1 MSAGAGPAG
10 AAAAAR
16 PTSAELDARDPLAAY
31 RSRFVGAD
39 DPAVV
44 AYLDGNSL
52 GRPVATVP
60 ARLAG
65 FVEGAWGD
73 RLIRSWGESW
83 MDEPTRVGDRLG
95 RVVLGAG
102 PGQVVVGDSTS
113 VLLYKLLRA
122 AAAARPGRREVVVDR
137 DNFPTDRYLVEGV
150 AAECGLTVRWIE
162 ADPDGGVTVEDLAP
176 ALGPDTAFVLLSHVA
191 FRSAHVADGAA
202 LTALVH
208 DAGALVVWDL
218 SHSAGSVEVALDAW
232 GADLAVGCTYKYLNG
247 GPGSPAFAYVRA
259 DLLPDLQQPLWGWMG
274 HADPFAM
281 GPGYEPAPGIR
292 RLLTGT
298 PPVLAMQPLQAMLDL
313 LEEAGLPAV
322 RAKGMALT
330 EHAVALADERLA
342 AYGVRLASPRDPA
355 ARGAHVML
363 EHPAFREV
371 TALLWERGVVP
382 DFRPPAGLRVG
393 LSPLSTSFAEVE
405 RGVDAIAAA
414 LADVS
419 SS

>member
-1 MSAGAGPAG
+1 VSAEPVPVP
-10 AAAAAR
+10 

-52 GRPVATVP
+52 GRPVATV
-60 ARLAG
+60 AERLAR
-65 FVEGAWGD
+65 FVEGPWGD
-73 RLIRSWGESW
+73 RLIRSWDESW

-95 RVVLGAG
+95 RVVLGAA

-122 AAAARPGRREVVVDR
+122 ASAARPGRREVVVDR
-137 DNFPTDRYLVEGV
+137 DNFPTDRYLLEGV
-150 AAECGLTVRWIE
+150 AGECGLSVRWVE
-162 ADPDGGVTVEDLAP
+162 ADPDAGVTVDDLAP
-176 ALGPDTAFVLLSHVA
+176 ALAPDTAFVLLSHVA
-191 FRSAHVADGAA
+191 FRSGHVADGAA

-218 SHSAGSVEVALDAW
+218 SHSAGSVDVALDAW

-259 DLLPDLQQPLWGWMG
+259 SLLPEVQQPLWGWMG

-281 GPGYEPAPGIR
+281 GPSYEPAPGIR
-292 RLLTGT
+292 RILTGT

-313 LEEAGLPAV
+313 LEEAGMPAV

-355 ARGAHVML
+355 ERGAHVML

-371 TALLWERGVVP
+371 TELLWQRGVVP
-382 DFRPPAGLRVG
+382 DFRPPAGLRLG

-405 RGVDAIAAA
+405 RGIDAIATA
-414 LADVS
+414 LGELA
-419 SS
+419 

>member
-1 MSAGAGPAG
+1 MS
-10 AAAAAR
+10 AR

-31 RSRFVGAD
+31 RSRFVGAE
-39 DPAVV
+39 DPSVV

-52 GRPVATVP
+52 GRPVAIV
-60 ARLAG
+60 AGRLAE

-73 RLIRSWGESW
+73 RLIRSWDESW

-122 AAAARPGRREVVVDR
+122 AVAARPGRREVVVDR

-150 AAECGLTVRWIE
+150 AAECGLEVRWVE
-162 ADPDGGVTVEDLAP
+162 AHPDAGVTADDLVP
-176 ALGPDTAFVLLSHVA
+176 ALGPRTALVLLSHVA
-191 FRSAHVADGAA
+191 FRSGHVADGAA

-218 SHSAGSVEVALDAW
+218 SHSAGSVEVELDAW

-259 DLLPDLQQPLWGWMG
+259 DLVSEVQQPLWGWMG

-292 RLLTGT
+292 RMLTGT

-313 LEEAGLPAV
+313 VEEAGMPAV
-322 RAKGMALT
+322 RAKAMALT

-342 AYGVRLASPRDPA
+342 TYGVRLASPRDPA
-355 ARGAHVML
+355 GRGAHVML

-371 TALLWERGVVP
+371 TALLWQRGVVP
-382 DFRPPAGLRVG
+382 DFRPPSGLRVG
-393 LSPLSTSFAEVE
+393 LSPLSTSFVEVE
-405 RGVDAIAAA
+405 RGIDAVATA
-414 LADVS
+414 LGELTA
-419 SS
+419 

>member
-1 MSAGAGPAG
+1 MSTGAV
-10 AAAAAR
+10 AR

-39 DPAVV
+39 DPAVA

-52 GRPVATVP
+52 GRPVAGV
-60 ARLAG
+60 AERLTA

-73 RLIRSWGESW
+73 RLIRSWDEAW

-95 RVVLGAG
+95 RVVLGAA

-122 AAAARPGRREVVVDR
+122 AAAARPDRREVVVDR
-137 DNFPTDRYLVEGV
+137 DNFPTDRYLLEGV
-150 AAECGLTVRWIE
+150 AAECGLTIRWVE
-162 ADPDGGVTVEDLAP
+162 ADPDGGVTVDDLAP
-176 ALGPDTAFVLLSHVA
+176 ALGGGTAFVLLSHVA
-191 FRSAHVADGAA
+191 FRSGHVADGPA
-202 LTALVH
+202 LTRLVH

-259 DLLPDLQQPLWGWMG
+259 DLLPDLKQPLWGWMG

-281 GPGYEPAPGIR
+281 GPAYEPAPGIR

-313 LEEAGLPAV
+313 LEEAGMPAV
-322 RAKGMALT
+322 RVKAMALT

-342 AYGVRLASPRDPA
+342 AYDVRLASPRDPA
-355 ARGAHVML
+355 ERGAHVML

-371 TALLWERGVVP
+371 TARLWQQGVVP
-382 DFRPPAGLRVG
+382 DFRPPAGLRIG

-405 RGVDAIAAA
+405 RGIDAVAAA
-414 LADVS
+414 LAELG
-419 SS
+419 

>member
-1 MSAGAGPAG
+1 MSGPA
-10 AAAAAR
+10 R
-16 PTSAELDARDPLAAY
+16 SRSAELDAADPLASY
-31 RSRFVGAD
+31 RSRFVGSD

-52 GRPVATVP
+52 GRPVADV
-60 ARLAG
+60 AGRLGDFVAG
-65 FVEGAWGD
+65 PWGD
-73 RLIRSWGESW
+73 RLIRSWDEAW

-122 AAAARPGRREVVVDR
+122 GVAARPGRREVVVDR

-150 AAECGLTVRWIE
+150 AAECGLDVRWVE
-162 ADPDGGVTVEDLAP
+162 ADPEGGVTADDLAP
-176 ALGPDTAFVLLSHVA
+176 ALGEETALVLLSHVA
-191 FRSAHVADGAA
+191 FRSGHVADVEG

-208 DAGALVVWDL
+208 EAGALVVWDL
-218 SHSAGSVEVALDAW
+218 SHSVGSVPVELDAW
-232 GADLAVGCTYKYLNG
+232 RVDLAVGCTYKYLNG

-259 DLLPDLQQPLWGWMG
+259 ALLPHLQQPLWGWMG

-281 GPGYEPAPGIR
+281 GPSYEPAPTVR

-298 PPVLAMQPLQAMLDL
+298 PPVLAMQPMQAMLDL
-313 LEEAGLPAV
+313 LEEAGIAAV

-330 EHAVALADERLA
+330 AHAVALADERLA

-371 TALLWERGVVP
+371 TAVLWRDGVIP
-382 DFRPPAGLRVG
+382 DFRPPAGLRIG
-393 LSPLSTSFAEVE
+393 LSPLSTGFAEVE
-405 RGVDAIAAA
+405 RGIDAVAAA
-414 LADVS
+414 LEEVGAGAPGA
-419 SS
+419 